1 MILRVESIH
10 TYYGTSHILFGVS
23 LEMEEGEAVA
33 LLGRNGAG
41 KTTSLR
47 SIMGLTPPREG
58 KVLFMGTDISRKPV
72 HVISRMGM
80 GYVPENRMIFPD
92 LTVREN
98 LMIGVDPKQ
107 SGSFTIDS
115 AFHMFPRLKEM
126 KGRPGGMMSGGEQQM
141 LAIARSL
148 MINPKI
154 LLLDEPLEG
163 LSPMVVQEV
172 GTAVKRLKEERLL
185 SILLCE
191 QNVGFA
197 MELCSRVYIIDK
209 GTIKF
214 EGSTSEFR
222 DNQDIQ
228 HRYLA
233 VHGGGSRRRRRAFP
247 GPGVESRGE
256 MRHSQLEES

>member
-1 MILRVESIH
+1 MILSVESIH

-23 LEMEEGEAVA
+23 LDMQEGEALA

-41 KTTSLR
+41 KTTTLR
-47 SIMGLTPPREG
+47 SIMGLTPPRQG
-58 KVLFMGTDISRKPV
+58 KVLFLDKDISRAPV

-92 LTVREN
+92 LTVLEN
-98 LMIGVDPKQ
+98 LMIGVDPKRP
-107 SGSFTIDS
+107 GSFAIDS
-115 AFHMFPRLKEM
+115 AFEIFPRLKEM
-126 KGRPGGMMSGGEQQM
+126 KNRPGGMMSGGEQQM
-141 LAIARSL
+141 LAVARSL
-148 MINPKI
+148 MIDPRI

-172 GTAVKRLKEERLL
+172 GTAIKLLKQERRL

-197 MELCSRVYIIDK
+197 MELCDRVYIIDK

-214 EGSTSEFR
+214 HGSTTEFR

-233 VHGGGSRRRRRAFP
+233 VHGGGARRRRRPLSGA
-247 GPGVESRGE
+247 
-256 MRHSQLEES
+256 